1 MTAQAVVPLVMVTT
15 PEEIEQPPL
24 TVIVAAKPLVEVA
37 AGENVELKAAL
48 AGTVPEVKL
57 SVWLIVEAVTVC
69 EIYVAAL

>member
-48 AGTVPEVKL
+48 AGTVPR
-57 SVWLIVEAVTVC
+57 
-69 EIYVAAL
+69 